1 MDGALLALSPQ
12 PPGAPGLGDAGHRP
26 RGKWGQGRASCPMV
40 SAGPGKRCSHSPFG
54 LPCPAPRPRPWHTGG
69 RTERS
74 HPPPLAAPA
83 PGVRCLGGPPEKHP
97 SPGAFT
103 QLGPPQ
109 TRESARW
116 TCLCPRPGLR
126 PRCAALW
133 PLTGPGLVSGWPV
146 GAFVLSPAK
155 GASSPQLLPGAG
167 AGRGLCRASHPT
179 GPGPR
184 PSCTPGAGRAQRIGT
199 SCGERPGGGRGSV
212 STELGAGVRPDLPDR

>member
-133 PLTGPGLVSGWPV
+133 PLTGSRLGLGVACRRLRP
-146 GAFVLSPAK
+146 LTCE
-155 GASSPQLLPGAG
+155 
-167 AGRGLCRASHPT
+167 RGVIPT
-179 GPGPR
+179 A
-184 PSCTPGAGRAQRIGT
+184 PSR
-199 SCGERPGGGRGSV
+199 GGGGEGALPRFSPHRARPAAVLHPGRRQS
-212 STELGAGVRPDLPDR
+212 SGNWDELWREARRREGVRVH